1 MVIKKGLYIIL
12 RPVSRK
18 IVLLCE
24 KYTAFF
30 VGSFKNIKLK
40 KKNTETPLKVRHDLV
55 YNNKVECNFI
65 LLLLFDYFL
74 FYFKKSK
81 NKV

>member
-1 MVIKKGLYIIL
+1 MYFIKNNAYTTNFSFINDSIID
-12 RPVSRK
+12 K
-18 IVLLCE
+18 IVE
-24 KYTAFF
+24 KDQ
-30 VGSFKNIKLK
+30 
-40 KKNTETPLKVRHDLV
+40 DLV

>member
-1 MVIKKGLYIIL
+1 MDKAYFSFINDSIID
-12 RPVSRK
+12 K
-18 IVLLCE
+18 IVE
-24 KYTAFF
+24 KDQ
-30 VGSFKNIKLK
+30 
-40 KKNTETPLKVRHDLV
+40 DLV

-65 LLLLFDYFL
+65 LLFDYFL

>member
-1 MVIKKGLYIIL
+1 MDKAYFSFINDSIID
-12 RPVSRK
+12 K
-18 IVLLCE
+18 IVE
-24 KYTAFF
+24 KDQ
-30 VGSFKNIKLK
+30 
-40 KKNTETPLKVRHDLV
+40 DLV
-55 YNNKVECNFI
+55 YNNKVEFI

>member
-1 MVIKKGLYIIL
+1 MKKQLKKYKYKIIFIKNNAYTTNFSFINDSIID
-12 RPVSRK
+12 K
-18 IVLLCE
+18 IVE
-24 KYTAFF
+24 KDQ
-30 VGSFKNIKLK
+30 
-40 KKNTETPLKVRHDLV
+40 DLV

>member
-1 MVIKKGLYIIL
+1 MLIQQIFIHIVMDKAYFSFINDSIID
-12 RPVSRK
+12 K
-18 IVLLCE
+18 IVE
-24 KYTAFF
+24 KDQ
-30 VGSFKNIKLK
+30 
-40 KKNTETPLKVRHDLV
+40 DLV

-81 NKV
+81 TKV

>member
-1 MVIKKGLYIIL
+1 MDKAYFSFINDSIID
-12 RPVSRK
+12 K
-18 IVLLCE
+18 IVE
-24 KYTAFF
+24 KDQ
-30 VGSFKNIKLK
+30 
-40 KKNTETPLKVRHDLV
+40 DLV

-81 NKV
+81 NKL

>member
-1 MVIKKGLYIIL
+1 MDKAYFSFINDSIID
-12 RPVSRK
+12 K
-18 IVLLCE
+18 IVE
-24 KYTAFF
+24 KDQY
-30 VGSFKNIKLK
+30 
-40 KKNTETPLKVRHDLV
+40 LV